1 MIVYI
6 VVLGLGLM
14 FLYTLRDGLLAWQNY
29 QDRKLADTSDKSND
43 IIAQSE
49 KYCKQIKKA
58 G

>member
-1 MIVYI
+1 MIIYI

-29 QDRKLADTSDKSND
+29 QDRKLAAASDKSND

>member
-29 QDRKLADTSDKSND
+29 QDRKFAATSDKSND

>member
-1 MIVYI
+1 MIVYF

-14 FLYTLRDGLLAWQNY
+14 FLYALRDGLLAWQNY
-29 QDRKLADTSDKSND
+29 QDRKCAAVSGKSNT

>member
-29 QDRKLADTSDKSND
+29 QDRKLAATSDKSND

>member
-1 MIVYI
+1 MIVYF

-14 FLYTLRDGLLAWQNY
+14 FLYALRDGLLALQNMR
-29 QDRKLADTSDKSND
+29 DRKCAVLSDKSNA

-49 KYCKQIKKA
+49 EYCKQIKKA

>member
-1 MIVYI
+1 MIVYF

-14 FLYTLRDGLLAWQNY
+14 FLYALRDGLLAWQNY
-29 QDRKLADTSDKSND
+29 QDRKCVASSNKSNA